1 MIKRNIIILYVV
13 IGLFIFNDVVSGQV
27 YEFLD
32 DFESYVS
39 DQQLV
44 CQNQTDWTTW
54 SNLPCDSVEDP
65 IISTNYRITGTKSVK
80 IVQDNDLVKPFG
92 SHTNGYWHISFWV
105 YIPSDKSGY
114 FNTLAVF
121 NPPSTYDWGMECY
134 FDLGGGGR
142 LINVPGAPIEFS
154 YPIGAWFPVSI
165 IVSFINT
172 PTQATLR
179 VNNVLILTWDW
190 TQNGTV
196 TDQLAAND
204 FFGAT
209 VNDEM
214 YIDNYVFYEPPLT
227 PPPPL
232 NGPSNL
238 ILEEIYNPYPQ
249 VKLTWQDNS
258 DDEYAFNIIRK
269 DGPLFGPGS
278 FESIGTSPQN
288 ISVYIDTTVVID
300 STYTYAVF
308 AYNEYGFSD
317 TSNFATIILH
327 PVNVISGREPLNTFY
342 LGDNYPNP
350 FNPTTRIKFSLTPSL
365 FLGER
370 VSEGQVRATLKVY
383 DVLGNEI
390 TTLVNDELPAGEYE
404 VEFEGIGLPS
414 GVYFYQLRAGGPEM
428 NSGQGIFQTKK
439 MVYLK

>member
-1 MIKRNIIILYVV
+1 MNKWKSLILLVIVDLLII
-13 IGLFIFNDVVSGQV
+13 NDVIPGQV
-27 YEFLD
+27 FEFLD
-32 DFESYVS
+32 DFESYVP

-44 CQNQTDWTTW
+44 CQNPTDWTTW
-54 SNLPCDSVEDP
+54 SNLPCDPVEDP
-65 IISTNYRITGTKSVK
+65 IISTNYSITGTKSVK

-105 YIPSDKSGY
+105 YIPLDKSGY

-142 LINVPGAPIEFS
+142 LINVPGTPIAFS
-154 YPIGAWFPVSI
+154 YPVGAWFPVSI
-165 IVSFINT
+165 VVSFINT

-214 YIDNYVFYEPPLT
+214 YIDNYVFFEPPLT
-227 PPPPL
+227 PPPFY
-232 NGPSNL
+232 GPSNL
-238 ILEEIYNPYPQ
+238 VLEEIYNPYPQ
-249 VKLTWQDNS
+249 VRLTWQDNS
-258 DDEYAFNIIRK
+258 DNEYAFNIIRK
-269 DGPLFGPGS
+269 DGHLFGSGS
-278 FESIGTSPQN
+278 FEPIGTAPQN
-288 ISVYIDTTVVID
+288 ATVYVDSTVVVD
-300 STYTYAVF
+300 STYTYAF
-308 AYNEYGFSD
+308 FGYNEYGFSD

-327 PVNVISGREPLNTFY
+327 PVNVISEREPLNSFY
-342 LGDNYPNP
+342 LGSNYPNP
-350 FNPTTRIKFSLTPSL
+350 FNPSTKIKFTVPQSTL
-365 FLGER
+365 LGGDAR
-370 VSEGQVRATLKVY
+370 GGLVTLKVY

-390 TTLVNDELPAGEYE
+390 ATLVNEGKPAGEYE
-404 VEFEGIGLPS
+404 VEFNSSSGIRDLVS
-414 GVYFYQLRAGGPEM
+414 GIYFYQIKAG
-428 NSGQGIFQTKK
+428 SFIQTKK
-439 MVYLK
+439 MVLLK